1 MSDVAASVG
10 HMGTA
15 PEETND
21 YESGRMG
28 ERATYVGIDEAALD
42 LLFEADATTLPSKIR
57 ELQAA
62 GAPRFEL
69 GEMWDGLHFL
79 LTGGSAD
86 TPVEGEPLSEAIVG
100 VHIFDAPDF
109 IGCTEHD
116 ELDDV
121 IAALDLVPIADLV
134 AAANF
139 AAFDDARLWPY
150 DWAENADAR
159 RAALAGAFAKL
170 ARFTT
175 ECRDAGLHLIANLAD
190 PERSPD
196 ARVEADTDAP
206 VPPLPEVVESALS
219 VEDFWAIIALF
230 DWDETGD
237 DEAVL
242 QPAADA
248 LAARPVEDIFGFTD
262 LLAQYLFAL
271 DTREHARYAYL
282 GELDPDNGDDY
293 ISSDDFLYMRCAVVA
308 NGRDFTASVIADP
321 TQMPSDVEF
330 ESLVYLAD
338 VAYEE
343 KVGEVYEHDSDV
355 SYESFSN
362 AEGWATGTTSP
373 GIYTG
378 EHIPPGNRRP

>member
-1 MSDVAASVG
+1 MSGVAASVRR
-10 HMGTA
+10 MGTE

-42 LLFEADATTLPSKIR
+42 LLFEADATSLPAKIR

-62 GAPRFEL
+62 GAPTLDL
-69 GEMWDGLHFL
+69 GEMWDGLHFV

-100 VHIFDAPDF
+100 VHLFDAPDF
-109 IGCTEHD
+109 IGCTERD

-121 IAALDLVPIADLV
+121 IAALDLVPIAELV
-134 AAANF
+134 AAADF
-139 AAFDDARLWPY
+139 EAFDDARIWPY
-150 DWAENADAR
+150 DWAVNADAR
-159 RAALAGAFAKL
+159 RTALVAG
-170 ARFTT
+170 FTDLVNFT
-175 ECRDAGLHLIANLAD
+175 KQCRDSGLHLIASIVD

-196 ARVEADTDAP
+196 PRVEVDAEAVAP
-206 VPPLPEVVESALS
+206 ALPEVVESALS
-219 VEDFWAIIALF
+219 VDDFWAIIALF

-321 TQMPSDVEF
+321 TQMPRDVEF
-330 ESLVYLAD
+330 ESLLYLAD

-362 AEGWATGTTSP
+362 AEGWATGATSP

-378 EHIPPGNRRP
+378 ENIPPGNRRP